1 MSNVAVESQRNCRR
15 LFYELA
21 TGTVWGLTG
30 MGGKQE
36 TLSGGDLILA
46 TFTMKDALGNEIDP
60 RTVVGCLERYW
71 TPLHGRKP
79 IQIDLTKVG
88 ACCAAIDN
96 HVAAE
101 KAEADFVF
109 EKGIKLFGSEQPTT
123 AALRHLLKV
132 QEMHTRDNPD
142 RVSDH
147 DDIVEAQTDLAA
159 LCKTCEDC
167 CEQLLV
173 TRDAAITFEAPGS

>member
-1 MSNVAVESQRNCRR
+1 
-15 LFYELA
+15 
-21 TGTVWGLTG
+21 
-30 MGGKQE
+30 MGGEQE

-46 TFTMKDALGNEIDP
+46 TFAMKDPLGNEIDP

-123 AALRHLLKV
+123 AALRHRLKV
-132 QEMHTRDNPD
+132 QEMHTRDD
-142 RVSDH
+142 AGRASVH
-147 DDIVEAQTDLAA
+147 DEIVQAQTDLEA
-159 LCKTCEDC
+159 LCQSCMDC
-167 CEQLLV
+167 CEQVLD
-173 TRDAAITFEAPGS
+173 TRDAAITFADIGAE